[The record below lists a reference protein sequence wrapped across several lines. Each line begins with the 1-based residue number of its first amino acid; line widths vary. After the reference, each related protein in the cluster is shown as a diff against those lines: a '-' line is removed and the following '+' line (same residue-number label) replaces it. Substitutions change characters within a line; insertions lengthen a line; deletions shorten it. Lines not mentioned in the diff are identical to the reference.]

1 MTRLDPALPRRNV
14 PRLGAVA
21 VMAALA
27 LAPQA
32 VRAQGLLDVAP
43 GAAAPTQAQRWSLT
57 LGALGAVKPDYE
69 GSDSYGFTPLPVID
83 LRYSDLF
90 FASVRDGIGVNV
102 VREDWLKLGPVV
114 RFRPGRDQDDNRAL
128 YGLGDVGATV
138 EGGVLA
144 TLGEGPVRLRLEA
157 AQGLNGGGHRG
168 FQARGDLTYG
178 MRLGSSVL
186 LAGGPSLTFADRE
199 FTQSY
204 FGITA
209 DQARRSGYRAYD
221 AKAGLKDAG
230 FGVTATYLLGRGFAL
245 TGIAEVKRLL
255 GDAADSPIVRDETQ
269 GFLGLGLSWRGM
281 R

>member
-1 MTRLDPALPRRNV
+1 MPLAHRPPRRT
-14 PRLGAVA
+14 
-21 VMAALA
+21 AALA
-27 LAPQA
+27 LAAGLAMAPQA

-43 GAAAPTQAQRWSLT
+43 GAAAPTQAPRWSLT
-57 LGALGAVKPDYE
+57 LGGLGAVVPAYE
-69 GSDSYGFTPLPVID
+69 GSDSYRFAAFPVID
-83 LRYSDLF
+83 VRYSDLF

-144 TLGEGPVRLRLEA
+144 TLGDGPVRLRLEA

-168 FQARGDLTYG
+168 FQARGDLTYA

-204 FGITA
+204 FGISA

-230 FGVTATYLLGRGFAL
+230 FGVTATYLLGGGFAL
-245 TGIAEVKRLL
+245 TGVAEVKRLL
-255 GDAADSPIVRDETQ
+255 GDAGDSPIVRDETQ
-269 GFLGLGLSWRGM
+269 GFVGLGLSWRTT